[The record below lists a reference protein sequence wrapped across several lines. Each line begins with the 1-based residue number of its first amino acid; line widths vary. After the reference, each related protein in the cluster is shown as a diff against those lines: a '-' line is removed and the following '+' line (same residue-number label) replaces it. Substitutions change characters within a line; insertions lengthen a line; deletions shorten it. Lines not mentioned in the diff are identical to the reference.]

1 MQTMTE
7 PTAPLV
13 GADAHYFGQL
23 AQGIFEIP
31 RCDGCARHH
40 FYPRICCPYCGSQ
53 ALTWVAPTGRG
64 TVYSTTIVRKPEGD
78 YTVCLVDLEEGP
90 RLMSR
95 VVGIP
100 VEEVR
105 IGMAIQA
112 RIEQT
117 PEGALLVFVPTGEAA

>member
-1 MQTMTE
+1 M
-7 PTAPLV
+7 
-13 GADAHYFGQL
+13 
-23 AQGIFEIP
+23 
-31 RCDGCARHH
+31 
-40 FYPRICCPYCGSQ
+40 
-53 ALTWVAPTGRG
+53 APTGRG

>member
-1 MQTMTE
+1 MQTETE
-7 PTAPLV
+7 TAAPLA
-13 GADAHYFGQL
+13 GADAHYFGRL

-31 RCDGCARHH
+31 RCDSCARHH
-40 FYPRICCPYCGSQ
+40 FYPRVCCPYCGSQ
-53 ALTWVAPTGRG
+53 ALAWVAPSGRG
-64 TVYSTTIVRKPEGD
+64 SVYSTTIVRKPEGD

-105 IGMAIQA
+105 IGMAVQA
-112 RIEQT
+112 RVEQT
-117 PEGALLVFVPTGEAA
+117 PEGALLVFVPGGEAA